1 MLYSSDTPLVRES
14 NQGDTAA
21 VTRRSAAPRQP
32 LPGPHSPS
40 SPELLPQLLLGR
52 ERVIAVL
59 LHEGDVRR
67 DHRLRAALHE
77 AKHLVLGWRVKVIKK
92 DAPDA
97 PPLPTVGYKE
107 VLVTPGTHSRAASGI
122 RGTEIDVGVPAQS
135 TGPEQRQHS
144 ALSLGPT
151 MGTKPRALD
160 RSPAVIA
167 KAGDAT
173 GQFNT
178 CLCEDGTLRT

>member
-1 MLYSSDTPLVRES
+1 M
-14 NQGDTAA
+14 
-21 VTRRSAAPRQP
+21 
-32 LPGPHSPS
+32 
-40 SPELLPQLLLGR
+40 
-52 ERVIAVL
+52 L

-107 VLVTPGTHSRAASGI
+107 VLVTPGTHSRAASGT

-135 TGPEQRQHS
+135 TGPEQRQHN